1 MSTPRTQIS
10 AKKQNKK
17 TCVCFRDPTSHR
29 LDSPPRRGKT
39 VCSYPP
45 PLRYFNSF
53 YTNTFFSLSLF
64 LAPVP
69 RYTRLARRQTME
81 QTPTRIR
88 ESPYRSSRRWL
99 TDPTL
104 TKHFRLTSAE
114 LRARARGAGLLHG
127 PHGKRSRA
135 HQVSSVAQATL
146 SDALVSH
153 PREGGGRDAAL
164 PPCPGSS
171 PSRSSLL
178 PLQAL
183 LAAPFPRCP
192 LVFPGRP
199 PVCVCRL

>member
-1 MSTPRTQIS
+1 MFVS
-10 AKKQNKK
+10 
-17 TCVCFRDPTSHR
+17 
-29 LDSPPRRGKT
+29 
-39 VCSYPP
+39 P
-45 PLRYFNSF
+45 PLRYFNFF
-53 YTNTFFSLSLF
+53 YTNTFFSLSF
-64 LAPVP
+64 FGASSSI
-69 RYTRLARRQTME
+69 YTSSPSPDNGTNTHTNSRVTLSQLPKVAHRSHTHKALSPNLCRAEGASEGRRAVAR
-81 QTPTRIR
+81 
-88 ESPYRSSRRWL
+88 SP
-99 TDPTL
+99 
-104 TKHFRLTSAE
+104 
-114 LRARARGAGLLHG
+114 HG